1 MPKPQK
7 ADDVFRILREHD
19 SRFKFY
25 INRGKGFRR
34 MIGNIDSN
42 GRRLAFTIP
51 YHKHRD
57 LQKGLLALI
66 RRFNLP
72 SDIFG

>member
-1 MPKPQK
+1 
-7 ADDVFRILREHD
+7 
-19 SRFKFY
+19 
-25 INRGKGFRR
+25 